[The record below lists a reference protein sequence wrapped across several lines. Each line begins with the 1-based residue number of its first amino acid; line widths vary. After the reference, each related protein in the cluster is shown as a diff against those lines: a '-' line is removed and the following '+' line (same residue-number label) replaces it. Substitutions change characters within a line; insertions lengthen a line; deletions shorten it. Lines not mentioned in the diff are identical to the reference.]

1 MVCGASEKTQH
12 GLPSWWGPD
21 HRTVRPPH
29 CLKQYRCC
37 CLAGTAHVALA
48 QPAGPSV
55 PDPWAPPNTDNAL
68 HFPMRLCYCQAT
80 LPSLKSPISLQFK
93 VSFLSSF
100 RVALGAGRG
109 RTSGMGMARSSIR
122 GCMGRGSLS
131 PGTWLTFLS
140 GHHSSNF
147 NHVSGNGVQD
157 PGVSSNCCGH

>member
-68 HFPMRLCYCQAT
+68 HLPMRLCYCQAT

-93 VSFLSSF
+93 VSFPSSF

-109 RTSGMGMARSSIR
+109 GA
-122 GCMGRGSLS
+122 GSDQWHGYGKEQHQGLYGQRVPEPWHLAYIFKWPS
-131 PGTWLTFLS
+131 FK
-140 GHHSSNF
+140 
-147 NHVSGNGVQD
+147 
-157 PGVSSNCCGH
+157 